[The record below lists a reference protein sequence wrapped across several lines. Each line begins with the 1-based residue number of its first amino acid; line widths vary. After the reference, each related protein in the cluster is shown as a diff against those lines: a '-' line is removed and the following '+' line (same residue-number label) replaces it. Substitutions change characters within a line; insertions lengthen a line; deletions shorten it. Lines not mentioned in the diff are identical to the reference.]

1 MDFDFSPLID
11 SWRFLASGLGL
22 TILLSVAAVFCSF
35 VLGLAVGLGRMYG
48 PGWLRVLLAFYID
61 SMRAIPVFVVL
72 VWIYFAVPIISG
84 YSFDPFW
91 AALTGITIHVAA
103 YVAEVIRAGITSIRK
118 GQIQAGLAIGMS
130 GAQIVR
136 QILLPQAIVRMLP
149 AFGSIVSVTIKDTAI
164 ASVIAVPEL
173 MKQVGDRGWPELPAD
188 RGLHLRHG
196 RLFPADSLPFHPA
209 DGCHLQARRASGA
222 VMTFDWTIV
231 WQYRYDLFEG
241 ALLTILLTVL
251 TMLVAVPGGIVLA
264 LMRGVARQACR
275 GLFATGFVELFR
287 NLPLHPGR
295 LLGVLRHAG
304 ADRPWTAAFTTGL
317 VALCLNVSAYNSETF
332 RAGHQ
337 LDPQRPDRCRHLRSA

>member
-22 TILLSVAAVFCSF
+22 TIVLSVTAVACSF

-48 PGWLRVLLAFYID
+48 RTWLRTLLVFYID

-118 GQIQAGLAIGMS
+118 GQVQAGLAIGMS
-130 GAQIVR
+130 GAQIIR

-164 ASVIAVPEL
+164 AAVIAVPEL
-173 MKQVGDRGWPELPAD
+173 M
-188 RGLHLRHG
+188 
-196 RLFPADSLPFHPA
+196 
-209 DGCHLQARRASGA
+209 
-222 VMTFDWTIV
+222 
-231 WQYRYDLFEG
+231 
-241 ALLTILLTVL
+241 
-251 TMLVAVPGGIVLA
+251 
-264 LMRGVARQACR
+264 RQAE
-275 GLFATGFVELFR
+275 TV
-287 NLPLHPGR
+287 
-295 LLGVLRHAG
+295 AG
-304 ADRPWTAAFTTGL
+304 QSYRPIEVFTTVMVIYFL
-317 VALCLNVSAYNSETF
+317 LIFPITRLIDRYYIRVA
-332 RAGHQ
+332 
-337 LDPQRPDRCRHLRSA
+337 HLGRS

>member
-22 TILLSVAAVFCSF
+22 TILLSVAAVSCSF

-48 PGWLRVLLAFYID
+48 PGWLRVLLVFYID

-164 ASVIAVPEL
+164 AAVIAVPEL
-173 MKQVGDRGWPELPAD
+173 M
-188 RGLHLRHG
+188 
-196 RLFPADSLPFHPA
+196 
-209 DGCHLQARRASGA
+209 
-222 VMTFDWTIV
+222 
-231 WQYRYDLFEG
+231 
-241 ALLTILLTVL
+241 
-251 TMLVAVPGGIVLA
+251 
-264 LMRGVARQACR
+264 RQAE
-275 GLFATGFVELFR
+275 TV
-287 NLPLHPGR
+287 
-295 LLGVLRHAG
+295 AG
-304 ADRPWTAAFTTGL
+304 QSYRPIEVFTTVMVIYFL
-317 VALCLNVSAYNSETF
+317 LIFPVTRLIDRYYIRVA
-332 RAGHQ
+332 
-337 LDPQRPDRCRHLRSA
+337 HLGRS

>member
-22 TILLSVAAVFCSF
+22 TILLSVAAVYCSF

-48 PGWLRVLLAFYID
+48 PGWLRVPLVFYID

-130 GAQIVR
+130 GTQIVR

-164 ASVIAVPEL
+164 AAVIAVPEL
-173 MKQVGDRGWPELPAD
+173 M
-188 RGLHLRHG
+188 
-196 RLFPADSLPFHPA
+196 
-209 DGCHLQARRASGA
+209 
-222 VMTFDWTIV
+222 
-231 WQYRYDLFEG
+231 
-241 ALLTILLTVL
+241 
-251 TMLVAVPGGIVLA
+251 
-264 LMRGVARQACR
+264 RQAE
-275 GLFATGFVELFR
+275 TV
-287 NLPLHPGR
+287 
-295 LLGVLRHAG
+295 AG
-304 ADRPWTAAFTTGL
+304 QSYRPIEVFTTVMVIYFL
-317 VALCLNVSAYNSETF
+317 LIFPVTRLIDRYYIRVA
-332 RAGHQ
+332 
-337 LDPQRPDRCRHLRSA
+337 HLGRS